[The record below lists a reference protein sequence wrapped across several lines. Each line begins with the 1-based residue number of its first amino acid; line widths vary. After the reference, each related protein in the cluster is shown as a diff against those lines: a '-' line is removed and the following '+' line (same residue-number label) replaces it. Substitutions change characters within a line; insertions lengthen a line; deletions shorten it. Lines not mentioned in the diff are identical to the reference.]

1 MPLTR
6 IKAFKEILEEATQEF
21 QKTIAPFRSARP
33 APALVEDIK
42 VMCYGKSS
50 PLKNIAS
57 ISISPPNI
65 IMVEPWDESLVEA
78 ISKAITLSP
87 LALTP
92 NINGRQIKIFLPPLS
107 KERKEELV
115 KLIKEKKEEAR
126 VNVRKLREEV
136 VQEIKHDFEKKEIS
150 EDEKFH
156 LLEEAQKIINETNK
170 SLDEIE
176 ERKIKEMQ
184 ES

>member
-1 MPLTR
+1 
-6 IKAFKEILEEATQEF
+6 
-21 QKTIAPFRSARP
+21 
-33 APALVEDIK
+33 
-42 VMCYGKSS
+42 
-50 PLKNIAS
+50 
-57 ISISPPNI
+57 
-65 IMVEPWDESLVEA
+65 MVEPWDESLVEA